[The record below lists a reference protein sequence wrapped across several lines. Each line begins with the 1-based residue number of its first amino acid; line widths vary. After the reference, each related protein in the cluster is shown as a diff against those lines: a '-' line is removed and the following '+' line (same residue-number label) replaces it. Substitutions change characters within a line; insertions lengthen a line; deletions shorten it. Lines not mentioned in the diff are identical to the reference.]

1 MSVFIFLILSAIC
14 CTIEE
19 AVERCQERREWAR
32 RAPRRARQY
41 TFN

>member
-1 MSVFIFLILSAIC
+1 MSVLIFLILSAVC
-14 CTIEE
+14 VTVDE
-19 AVERCQERREWAR
+19 AMERRQERREWAR

>member
-1 MSVFIFLILSAIC
+1 MSVLIFLILSAIGVE
-14 CTIEE
+14 IEE
-19 AVERCQERREWAR
+19 AIERYKERREWAR